1 MCVCLYTYIYIKEVY
16 AYKSIS
22 IKGLISIL
30 ETFYVN
36 VEPGIP
42 SLKVLGQCFAGFAL
56 GLLR

>member
-1 MCVCLYTYIYIKEVY
+1 MCVCLYIYIYIKEVY
-16 AYKSIS
+16 AYKSLS

-42 SLKVLGQCFAGFAL
+42 SLKVLG
-56 GLLR
+56 